1 MSLLALFRWED
12 DPEALLSAY
21 DRELKHDVARLQP
34 KRNLHVCGR
43 REGGIVVVD
52 VWETE
57 ADFRKMMDDP
67 EFQKN
72 EDAAGWPSDPTV
84 ETYEVHAVIE

>member
-1 MSLLALFRWED
+1 
-12 DPEALLSAY
+12 
-21 DRELKHDVARLQP
+21 
-34 KRNLHVCGR
+34 
-43 REGGIVVVD
+43 VVVD